1 MADDGGSGEGNT
13 VADDL
18 GLWYLSDVTPIG
30 RGGFAYVY
38 AATDTRFDRRVAVKV
53 FQRMLT
59 DDDRALF
66 EIECRTTGRLSGV
79 ANIITVHDVD
89 YTADGRPCIVMA
101 HVAGGSL
108 GDHLR
113 RQGRIPWR
121 RAVAW
126 LVPLLRALDTAH
138 GHGVLHRDI
147 KPENILVDGDRVFLT
162 DFGLAT
168 LKAGA
173 AEADEAGVFASPL
186 HAAPETFAGAT
197 RDERSDV
204 YSAASTLYNLIAGY
218 APFQGH
224 GADLSP
230 EAIVNRLRHEPPAHL
245 PAELAPADLDA
256 VVQRALAKD
265 PARRPASAAEL
276 ADAIEAVLDAHS
288 SPVPTPA
295 HETEAEAAPAPAV
308 PAPRAA
314 LTQTAPTPVPAADPP
329 RRRFPWL
336 RRFR

>member
-1 MADDGGSGEGNT
+1 MADDEGSGESNA

-18 GLWYLSDVTPIG
+18 GLWYLSQVTRIG

-101 HVAGGSL
+101 HIAGGSL

-126 LVPLLRALDTAH
+126 LVPLLRALDEAH
-138 GHGVLHRDI
+138 LHGVLHRDI

-168 LKAGA
+168 LKASA
-173 AEADEAGVFASPL
+173 AADGAGVFASPL
-186 HAAPETFAGAT
+186 HAPPETFAGGT

-204 YSAASTLYNLIAGY
+204 YSAASTLYNLITGY

-224 GADLSP
+224 GAADLSP
-230 EAIVNRLRHEPPAHL
+230 EAIVSRLRHEPPAHL
-245 PAELAPADLDA
+245 PAELAPPDLDA
-256 VVQRALAKD
+256 VVLRALAKD

-276 ADAIEAVLDAHS
+276 ADAFQAVLDAH
-288 SPVPTPA
+288 PDA
-295 HETEAEAAPAPAV
+295 AAPPAATPPLSPAV
-308 PAPRAA
+308 PPPARSTV
-314 LTQTAPTPVPAADPP
+314 TQTAPTDPAPAP
-329 RRRFPWL
+329 RGSRWRWWA
-336 RRFR
+336 R

>member
-1 MADDGGSGEGNT
+1 MADDGGSGEGNA

-53 FQRMLT
+53 FRRMLT

-101 HVAGGSL
+101 HIAGGSL

-113 RQGRIPWR
+113 HQGRIPWR
-121 RAVAW
+121 KAAAW
-126 LVPLLRALDTAH
+126 LVPLLRALDEAH
-138 GHGVLHRDI
+138 RHGVLHRDI

-168 LKAGA
+168 LKASA
-173 AEADEAGVFASPL
+173 AADAEAGVFASPL
-186 HAAPETFAGAT
+186 HAPPETFAGGT

-204 YSAASTLYNLIAGY
+204 YSAASTLYNLITGY

-230 EAIVNRLRHEPPAHL
+230 EAIVGRLRHEPPAHL
-245 PAELAPADLDA
+245 PAELAPPDLDA
-256 VVQRALAKD
+256 VVLWALAKD

-276 ADAIEAVLDAHS
+276 ADALRAVLDAHPGEPPPAAAVAP
-288 SPVPTPA
+288 SPSPAAVAPPARSAVTQAVPTDPA
-295 HETEAEAAPAPAV
+295 
-308 PAPRAA
+308 RA
-314 LTQTAPTPVPAADPP
+314 
-329 RRRFPWL
+329 RRGVRW
-336 RRFR
+336 RWWAR